1 MTDLRI
7 VYPRTPERVV
17 VLDPEEKKE
26 SVGLYGRIELPFDT
40 HDKPFGMMWRDR
52 YVRLAP
58 GTYRVIMDAMSNG
71 LRCFRFVEA
80 LTCHAMTEKQ
90 EATLKKQ
97 SQCIHPAMRP
107 YELGGCL
114 APGMVRGP
122 EGWSP
127 GDSTRTLHQIFAAFG
142 GWAPQR
148 TFVAEVIDE

>member
-80 LTCHAMTEKQ
+80 LTCHSMTEKQ
-90 EATLKKQ
+90 EETLKKQ
-97 SQCIHPAMRP
+97 TQCIHPAMRP
-107 YELGGCL
+107 YELAGCL
-114 APGMVRGP
+114 SPGTKRGP
-122 EGWSP
+122 DGWAP
-127 GDSTRTLHQIFAAFG
+127 GDSTRTMQQIFAALG
-142 GWAPQR
+142 GWRPQQM
-148 TFVAEVIDE
+148 FVAEVFDE